1 MENWIALPTHSRI
14 NILSNWE
21 GQAELDFLFLMN
33 MESQD
38 SWT

>member
-14 NILSNWE
+14 NINWE